1 MVQTSIL
8 LQSSFLGCIIPQ
20 HFLVVNN
27 FSIYFNH
34 RQHSCSSCCLAL
46 SLFSHGPNV
55 SWLQTFFLVLDIL
68 LHSIQD
74 LLFTSFLCLISTS
87 CDFYLMI
94 NKCFNLK
101 QLPNVLQTNKQTK
114 KERYKEFITFPRL
127 PAATIFA
134 LLAETSLSCTRT
146 KISFGLGQFVKIMLT
161 PVARCWCCWECSE
174 GPRAAPGGASV
185 LEVSSSPAIVWQSLQ
200 TSLTF

>member
-1 MVQTSIL
+1 MVPTSML
-8 LQSSFLGCIIPQ
+8 LRSSFLGCIIPQ

-55 SWLQTFFLVLDIL
+55 SWLQTFFLVVDIL
-68 LHSIQD
+68 LYSIQD

-101 QLPNVLQTNKQTK
+101 QLPNVLQTDK
-114 KERYKEFITFPRL
+114 KERYKAPRSNNIC
-127 PAATIFA
+127 PP
-134 LLAETSLSCTRT
+134 CRN
-146 KISFGLGQFVKIMLT
+146 ISFLNTDKDFIWFWAVCKNNVSTCASILVLLVVLQGT
-161 PVARCWCCWECSE
+161 SCCPW
-174 GPRAAPGGASV
+174 
-185 LEVSSSPAIVWQSLQ
+185 
-200 TSLTF
+200 